1 VEYICSL
8 IKVDWLAARIGAVI
22 YIVYLKFFNEV
33 NRVTIHS
40 LLALDLAA
48 ADDPSCFTGR
58 KSVEVAEGSV
68 SCHEALP
75 SLSPSSVNMLKAP
88 FIKKNN
94 LNKSCDLQ

>member
-1 VEYICSL
+1 
-8 IKVDWLAARIGAVI
+8 VDWLAACIALGTVGAVI
-22 YIVYLKFFNEV
+22 YIFYRKFFSEV
-33 NRVTIHS
+33 NILTVLS

-75 SLSPSSVNMLKAP
+75 SLYTSINMYCTGS
-88 FIKKNN
+88 FH
-94 LNKSCDLQ
+94 